1 MAKDNI
7 LMKMKTEAKALSL
20 DLEAARNQSRLES
33 EDSRDDLLA
42 EQEAIIALLT
52 KQKADLI

>member
-1 MAKDNI
+1 MLGK
-7 LMKMKTEAKALSL
+7 LKTEAKALSL
-20 DLEAARNQSRLES
+20 DLEAARNQSRLDS

-42 EQEAIIALLT
+42 EQEAIIAMLT